1 MKCPFKKAGS
11 INVMDNEVVKL
22 AQIIE
27 ISLRMKS
34 KVEDNA
40 DDRATGGD
48 VGCSVV

>member
-1 MKCPFKKAGS
+1 MKYPFKKAGS
-11 INVMDNEVVKL
+11 INVMDNGVVKL

-40 DDRATGGD
+40 DDGATGGD